1 MEHDEVYNPHFNLT
15 LENPLMELKA
25 VSFFNVCLCIL
36 CVNNLR
42 SLKTFSSFCL
52 EKLPNYCRRQLK

>member
-25 VSFFNVCLCIL
+25 VPFFNVCLCNIFIFL
-36 CVNNLR
+36 FR
-42 SLKTFSSFCL
+42 ETA
-52 EKLPNYCRRQLK
+52 KLLQEAAEIKVKH